1 MHPAP
6 VKGAKK
12 APPLFPPLH
21 TVRAAFTAHG
31 VPPIQNAVQASH
43 EILASRRLSRS
54 NCAKGRY
61 QHIRTTP
68 FPFNFIYEP
77 IIAQTQ
83 TNYKGRT
90 PITETTKPRRHHY
103 LALATNLKTARRR
116 NPRRAN
122 ALCFMPAANQIP
134 KGPQAQGHTAEA
146 PKGPYP
152 GPAGLRHPGSH
163 QLLIHNRHRDVFRQ
177 NNSRLVS
184 GIN

>member
-6 VKGAKK
+6 IKGAKK

-21 TVRAAFTAHG
+21 TVHAAFTAHG

-61 QHIRTTP
+61 QHIGTTP

-83 TNYKGRT
+83 TNYKGRASPWLKLRNHGGIVIWPWLRTQKQPAGET
-90 PITETTKPRRHHY
+90 PGGPMLYALRLRRIKYPRAPKPR
-103 LALATNLKTARRR
+103 A
-116 NPRRAN
+116 
-122 ALCFMPAANQIP
+122 MPP
-134 KGPQAQGHTAEA
+134 KHQKAHT
-146 PKGPYP
+146 P
-152 GPAGLRHPGSH
+152 GPP
-163 QLLIHNRHRDVFRQ
+163 
-177 NNSRLVS
+177 VS
-184 GIN
+184 GIQEAISFLFTIATVTSSVKTTPDSFPG